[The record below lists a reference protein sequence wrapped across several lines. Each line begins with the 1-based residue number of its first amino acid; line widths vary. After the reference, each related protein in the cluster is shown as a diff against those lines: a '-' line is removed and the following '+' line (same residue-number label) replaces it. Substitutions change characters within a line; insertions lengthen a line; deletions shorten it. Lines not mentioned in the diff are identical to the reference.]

1 MSQQYALYVSSFPPQ
16 RYRRPLLASKAL
28 KLLGIKTLFYSG
40 WSLVDRH
47 KALKTLVHI
56 SSKLPKPLDW
66 LLKDA
71 AYESGLYL
79 GSRVGELRCII
90 NLDTVGAY
98 SLRKVAGN
106 SPLIIDLQEIT
117 IQDDGRIPFYDS
129 QMLKMA
135 DAVIF
140 TSRAIKELV
149 NQQVKPTW
157 KSFYVPFG
165 IDLQSFDKAYNSA
178 TAEQFLKK
186 YNLIKKPLICYSGA
200 AYLWGDREGQ
210 GLELLIKSAAK
221 IVKQINDVKVVIQG
235 AAQPNTYMWAWLQTR
250 IKRNNLEGQVLLMPP
265 TNPFDPVRLGMFKAS
280 DVLMLPI
287 GDILGT
293 YYSEQQKLF
302 EYMAARRPIA
312 MVATPARLHVLD
324 ERCAFIARH
333 RDPDEFADIITEALE
348 NPGQAAEKASRAR
361 KIVEEKYDWK
371 ILIHSYAAAIASTI
385 GA

>member
-47 KALKTLVHI
+47 KSLKTLVHI

-98 SLRKVAGN
+98 SLRKAAGK

-157 KSFYVPFG
+157 KSFYVAFG
-165 IDLQSFDKAYNSA
+165 IDLQSFDKAYYSA

-186 YNLIKKPLICYSGA
+186 YNLIKKPLICYTGA

-221 IVKQINDVKVVIQG
+221 IVKRINDVKVVIQG
-235 AAQPNTYMWAWLQTR
+235 AAQPNTFMWAWLQTR
-250 IKRNNLEGQVLLMPP
+250 IKRNDLEGKVLLIPP
-265 TNPFDPVRLGMFKAS
+265 TNPFDPARLGMFKAS
-280 DVLMLPI
+280 DVLLLPI

-302 EYMAARRPIA
+302 EYMAAQRPIA